1 MNVALAPVHFHAN
14 QKNNNNEKK
23 KKKPVGTGY
32 LIQKPALWKVSGFM
46 SIHLLP
52 HPYKILCR
60 FNM

>member
-23 KKKPVGTGY
+23 KKPVVIAD

-52 HPYKILCR
+52 HPYKILCG
-60 FNM
+60 FNT

>member
-32 LIQKPALWKVSGFM
+32 LIQKACSLEG
-46 SIHLLP
+46 
-52 HPYKILCR
+52 
-60 FNM
+60 